1 MRLKPLARS
10 AMEFSSSTPRL
21 TSSDDKLRAEKRYR
35 GVRKRP
41 WGKYAAE
48 IRDSTRNGT
57 RVWLGT
63 FDTAEEA
70 ALAYDQAALSTRG
83 KSALLNFPTE
93 KVQESLDNMKYW
105 CEEGSSPVATLKA
118 TNKMTM
124 RRRKLQ
130 RKKKKKKKVMNVDD
144 ESGSVL
150 VFEDLGAELLEEL
163 LTSSSMAAA

>member
-1 MRLKPLARS
+1 
-10 AMEFSSSTPRL
+10 MEFSSSPPRL
-21 TSSDDKLRAEKRYR
+21 TSSDDKLRDEKRYR

-41 WGKYAAE
+41 WGKFAAE

-118 TNKMTM
+118 TNKLTM
-124 RRRKLQ
+124 RRRKL
-130 RKKKKKKKVMNVDD
+130 MNGDD

>member
-10 AMEFSSSTPRL
+10 AMEFSSPTPRL
-21 TSSDDKLRAEKRYR
+21 TSSDDKLRDEKRYR

-105 CEEGSSPVATLKA
+105 CEE
-118 TNKMTM
+118 
-124 RRRKLQ
+124 
-130 RKKKKKKKVMNVDD
+130 VMNGDD

>member
-1 MRLKPLARS
+1 
-10 AMEFSSSTPRL
+10 MEFSS
-21 TSSDDKLRAEKRYR
+21 DDNKLRVEKRYR

-41 WGKYAAE
+41 WGRYAAE
-48 IRDSTRNGT
+48 IRDSTRNGA

-70 ALAYDQAALSTRG
+70 ALAYDQAALSMRG
-83 KSALLNFPTE
+83 KSAFLNFPTE
-93 KVQESLDNMKYW
+93 KVQESLDNMEYW
-105 CEEGSSPVATLKA
+105 CEEGSSPAATLKA

-130 RKKKKKKKVMNVDD
+130 RKKKKKKKNDDD
-144 ESGSVL
+144 ENGSVL
-150 VFEDLGAELLEEL
+150 VFEDLGTELLEEL